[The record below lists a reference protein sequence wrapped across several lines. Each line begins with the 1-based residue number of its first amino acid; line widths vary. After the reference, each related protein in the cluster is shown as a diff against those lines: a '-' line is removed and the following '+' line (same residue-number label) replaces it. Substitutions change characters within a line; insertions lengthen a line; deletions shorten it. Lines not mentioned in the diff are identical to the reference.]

1 MKPLT
6 EENNNVEKEK
16 RTRAQISPVL
26 NPGEKSKQSLSEG
39 RLLLPGAVFLD
50 RQAAERFRILRG
62 QLEQI
67 AIKSNLEHRRVYSVT
82 SALPGEGKSLVSAN
96 LARALATDP
105 RGKTLLIDCD
115 LRKPNVHR
123 FFNLPQGPGLSDVLL
138 AGKSFK
144 SVIVQAE
151 PGLDVLTAGSPV
163 VDSTRTLEQPGT
175 GMLIEELKKEYQVIV
190 LDCPPSLFCAD
201 PIIMSRLAST
211 TLLVSRSWK
220 TEKKLVKEAINAI
233 GKKKIGAIVLNDCED
248 VTSHYGYYGYYGVDK
263 AVAREIEKKKKV
275 SIFSRMFKRK

>member
-1 MKPLT
+1 MLQMKSLT
-6 EENNNVEKEK
+6 ENNEVEK
-16 RTRAQISPVL
+16 RSRAQISPVL
-26 NPGEKSKQSLSEG
+26 NPGERNRQSLSEG
-39 RLLLPGAVFLD
+39 KILIPGGVFTD

-67 AIKSNLEHRRVYSVT
+67 AIKSNMEARRVFAIT

-96 LARALATDP
+96 LSRALATDP

-123 FFNLPQGPGLSDVLL
+123 FFNLPQGPGLSDILL
-138 AGKSFK
+138 AGKSYK
-144 SVIVQAE
+144 NLIVQAE

-163 VDSTRTLEQPGT
+163 IDSTRTLEQSGT
-175 GMLIEELKKEYQVIV
+175 ALLLEELKKVYQVII

-201 PIIMSRLAST
+201 PILMSRLASAT
-211 TLLVSRSWK
+211 ILVSRSWK

-233 GKKKIGAIVLNDCED
+233 GKKRVAAVVLNDCED
-248 VTSHYGYYGYYGVDK
+248 ITSHYGYYGYYGIDRT
-263 AVAREIEKKKKV
+263 AVKDNAVKK
-275 SIFSRMFKRK
+275 SLFSRIFRRNK